1 MTDLNTMS
9 KDQLVA
15 MIASLQAKAAQ
26 PRKITFKVTA
36 PKLDNKTGEMKGTSG
51 AVSLYGLGRFP
62 ITLYKSQ
69 WEALFAAI
77 PDLRAFLAAN
87 ASMLSTKD

>member
-1 MTDLNTMS
+1 MTDLNAMS
-9 KDQLVA
+9 KEQLLA
-15 MIASLQAKAAQ
+15 TIAALQAKAAQ

-36 PKLDNKTGEMKGTSG
+36 PKADPKSGEMKGTSG

-87 ASMLSTKD
+87 AALLSTKD